1 MNRKHKIRY
10 LLAIYGIILAI
21 AAIIAVVILFNQ
33 PAGSSERLAA
43 WKSFWLNI
51 STELI
56 GAVAVFVI
64 VNILFLLDD
73 WDLAERVSRL
83 LNKLERERPTAD
95 KFFHKLPDLEPFI
108 TKSQHIDL
116 CGVSLTSAINKNLTH
131 LRDSLSGG
139 NSVQIM
145 IVDPISIAVEMANA
159 RSAIQ
164 DINYFQKRLEASLND
179 LRYLHETWKA
189 IQNNDGVGSLQ
200 VKLLPYA
207 PSFGLYRFDIAN
219 EKRKILLE
227 IYPHHAGFGAPPS
240 FNLIE
245 GDDGRWYEYFSNQFR
260 EMWKKGR
267 EWVPEESVSKNGQIA
282 SSSRAK
288 AEDFL
293 FQHPPNLT
301 PFLKEAQDICLFGFD
316 LSGTIRDYLSVL
328 TKSMEN
334 GANLKIVVT
343 SSKLYSGK
351 QKETIEQLN
360 WLHNNPQNKGQ
371 IEIREYG
378 SMPHSTIF
386 AIDPMTANGRIFVKF
401 FTEFWKQHKQPK
413 FELIRNRDAYW
424 MDYFLTQFEKIWESS
439 VPVSLE

>member
-1 MNRKHKIRY
+1 MDRKQKIRY

-21 AAIIAVVILFNQ
+21 AIIIAVVVLLSQ
-33 PAGSSERLAA
+33 PAGANRISD

-56 GAVAVFVI
+56 GAVAVFII
-64 VNILFLLDD
+64 VNVLFLLDD
-73 WDLAERVSRL
+73 WDLGERVTQL
-83 LNKLERERPTAD
+83 LNKLERDRPTAD

-131 LRDSLSGG
+131 LRDSLSNGH
-139 NSVQIM
+139 SVRIM

-179 LRYLHETWKA
+179 IRYLHETWKA
-189 IQNNDGVGSLQ
+189 IQNDAGVGSLQ

-207 PSFGLYRFDIAN
+207 PSFGMYRFDIAN
-219 EKRKILLE
+219 EKRKVLLE

-240 FNLIE
+240 FSLIE
-245 GDDGRWYEYFSNQFR
+245 GDDGRWYEYFSNQFG
-260 EMWKKGR
+260 EMWAMGR
-267 EWVPEESVSKNGQIA
+267 EWVPEESLAEDEQIA
-282 SSSRAK
+282 ASSRAK

-301 PFLKEAQDICLFGFD
+301 PFLKEAKDIRLFGFD
-316 LSGTIRDYLSVL
+316 LSGTVRDYLSVL

-334 GANLKIVVT
+334 GASLKIVIT
-343 SSKLYSGK
+343 SSRLHTGK
-351 QKETIEQLN
+351 QRETIEQLN
-360 WLHNNPQNKGQ
+360 WLHKNPQNKGR
-371 IEIREYG
+371 IEVREYG
-378 SMPHSTIF
+378 NMPHSTIF
-386 AIDPMTANGRIFVKF
+386 AIDPGAVNGRIFVKF
-401 FTEFWKQHKQPK
+401 FMEFWKQHKQPK

-424 MDYFLTQFEKIWESS
+424 MDYFLNQFEKIWESS
-439 VPVSLE
+439 VPIPLDQ